1 MANELYLF
9 RHAEAAGKESRQE
22 DKARELSQ
30 AGIKQSLHMGA
41 WFREQ
46 NYNFDLIVC
55 SSSLRTEQTAQLA
68 AEGMKLDKPKIIP
81 EDVLYEASVRQFLDY
96 INAIEDAYHQVLC
109 VGHNPVISYLA
120 EYLTKADMGEMV
132 NGSVAIIKFN
142 FSSWK
147 EVSENTGELLSY
159 VTPEMVVKY

>member
-1 MANELYLF
+1 MAKHLYLF

-46 NYNFDLIVC
+46 NLNFDLIVC
-55 SSSLRTEQTAQLA
+55 SSSVRTEQTANLA
-68 AEGMKLDKPKIIP
+68 AEGMKVENPKIIP

-96 INAIEDAYHQVLC
+96 IKSIEDAYHYVLC

-120 EYLTKADMGEMV
+120 EHLTKADIGEMV
-132 NGSVAIIKFN
+132 NGSVAIIRFN
-142 FSSWK
+142 FSTWK
-147 EVSENTGELLSY
+147 EVSENTGELMSY
-159 VTPEMVVKY
+159 VTPEMVAKY